1 LHPPVLPSINLQ
13 LALDIASSVVLATN
27 PPTFVGCQPS
37 GCAVDQPP
45 TCIGYCILRRCQRSA
60 SDSHRRCAFRLSLPV
75 VLRLAPPTDPPALP
89 SNSTSDLRRLW
100 RSPAR
105 PSRQPATCAAC
116 QLSSPAL
123 EPNLRLSSAVASPAP
138 PSGQPPTCAGCW
150 PSRLAFELNLRLSP
164 VVASSVSAFWLT
176 FGLRRR
182 STLQPR
188 LRNSTSDELRRHQLR
203 RTLGLA
209 NLCTQVQ
216 IDRLLWISSSS
227 PQAERPIPQRSRRRV
242 TAWLGW
248 RIYFGSLK
256 GREPSASIL
265 KMRKSWRKLHFYRRP
280 CERTLRSPATAK
292 DKVNTLSFFSN
303 PIASLILSIAGLSA

>member
-1 LHPPVLPSINLQ
+1 VPAIGIRLSSALCFPAPPSRRPSACAAGRPSSPAFQLNLRPSSAVAFSCPAFPSTCDLRRLPTLQ
-13 LALDIASSVVLATN
+13 PCPRT
-27 PPTFVGCQPS
+27 
-37 GCAVDQPP
+37 QPP
-45 TCIGYCILRRCQRSA
+45 TLIGCCISGSAFRSA
-60 SDSHRRCAFRLSLPV
+60 SDMRRLLALPPCLRTQPPAFTGCCILRLRLLAD
-75 VLRLAPPTDPPALP
+75 LRLAPPIYPPA
-89 SNSTSDLRRLW
+89 
-100 RSPAR
+100 
-105 PSRQPATCAAC
+105 
-116 QLSSPAL
+116 
-123 EPNLRLSSAVASPAP
+123 
-138 PSGQPPTCAGCW
+138 
-150 PSRLAFELNLRLSP
+150 
-164 VVASSVSAFWLT
+164 
-176 FGLRRR
+176 
-182 STLQPR
+182 R

-242 TAWLGW
+242 TVWLGW